1 MPVIII
7 IIAIGI
13 YTVVYLVVVD
23 DAVEYLQLIK
33 QHVRLSI
40 SHVWHNIQTHHY
52 RVMLSMSAAY
62 AVAISLS
69 VCLSVRPSVCHT
81 PVFCRNGSTYHQTF
95 ITFEQPHHASFK
107 RLT

>member
-13 YTVVYLVVVD
+13 YTVPTVVYLVVVD

-69 VCLSVRPSVCHT
+69 VCLSVRPSVCL
-81 PVFCRNGSTYHQTF
+81 S
-95 ITFEQPHHASFK
+95 HAGILSK
-107 RLT
+107 RLNISSNFYHLRAATSR